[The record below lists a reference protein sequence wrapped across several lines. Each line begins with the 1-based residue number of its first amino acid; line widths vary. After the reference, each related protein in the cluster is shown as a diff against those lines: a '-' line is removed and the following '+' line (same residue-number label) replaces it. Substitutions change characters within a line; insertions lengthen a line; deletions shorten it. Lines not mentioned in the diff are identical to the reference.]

1 MVQQVSKGIWVTVAS
16 EYKGQLERGPLT
28 YCAFSYTITI
38 SNKGRQPVQLL
49 SRYWKIGDALNAPEI
64 VVGDGVVGEQPV
76 LQPGDSHT
84 YTSGCYLIA
93 AVGCMRGH
101 YRMVNLEDEQVFKV
115 GIPTFQLHAGFAMN

>member
-1 MVQQVSKGIWVTVAS
+1 MVQQVSKGIWVTVES
-16 EYKGQLERGPLT
+16 EYKGLLQRDPLT

-38 SNKGRQPVQLL
+38 ANKGRQPVQLL
-49 SRYWKIGDALNAPEI
+49 SRYWKICDALNDTEI
-64 VVGDGVVGEQPV
+64 VIGDGVVGEQPV

-84 YTSGCYLIA
+84 YSSGCYLIA
-93 AVGCMRGH
+93 PLGCMRGH